1 MPTATTT
8 GVEKDKVGEQVQRYI
23 KRDKATKVESKQ
35 DADGTWTVKAEI
47 PKKP

>member
-8 GVEKDKVGEQVQRYI
+8 GVAKEKVGEQVQRYI
-23 KRDKATKVESKQ
+23 KLDKATKVEAKPE
-35 DADGTWTVKAEI
+35 AGGTWTVKAEI